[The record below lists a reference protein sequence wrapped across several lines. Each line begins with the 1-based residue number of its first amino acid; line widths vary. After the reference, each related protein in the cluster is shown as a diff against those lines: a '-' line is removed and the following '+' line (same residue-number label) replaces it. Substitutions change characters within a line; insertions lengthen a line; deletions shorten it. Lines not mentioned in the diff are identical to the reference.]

1 MVTKSGRY
9 LSTSMLNMHDNFYDR
24 IKQFQFL
31 QREPGRIIFRFIP
44 KENFCEETR
53 KEMQR
58 RLLERCLNDVEI
70 TMEAVEEIPL
80 TKRGKH
86 RLLVQELE
94 LKFDDP
100 SLQQALQV

>member
-1 MVTKSGRY
+1 
-9 LSTSMLNMHDNFYDR
+9 
-24 IKQFQFL
+24 
-31 QREPGRIIFRFIP
+31 
-44 KENFCEETR
+44 
-53 KEMQR
+53 
-58 RLLERCLNDVEI
+58 
-70 TMEAVEEIPL
+70 MEAVEEIPL